1 MDRFI
6 TDNKKLNL
14 IIIVQID
21 MRSLFCLFLLLT
33 VGSIVAMAQDPYPEK
48 PVAPA
53 PTSLEALIKKPIFN
67 HSNLV
72 DSLIVWH
79 AQENSLQKGV
89 RGYRLQI
96 YFSSGTDARSEIQKI
111 KTRFLR
117 VKPDVNTYTT
127 YSAPD
132 FKLRVGDFRSKS
144 EALKLKKSLSSMFPD
159 SFIVPE
165 IIDPNY

>member
-1 MDRFI
+1 
-6 TDNKKLNL
+6 
-14 IIIVQID
+14 
-21 MRSLFCLFLLLT
+21 MRSLFCLFFLLT
-33 VGSIVAMAQDPYPEK
+33 VSSFVAKAQNPYPEK
-48 PVAPA
+48 PIVPA
-53 PTSLEALIKKPIFN
+53 PTNLKELMEKPIFN

-79 AQENSLQKGV
+79 AQENKPQKGV
-89 RGYRLQI
+89 HGYRLQI

-111 KTRFLR
+111 KARFLR
-117 VKPDVNTYTT
+117 AKPDVSTYTT

-132 FKLRVGDFRSKS
+132 FKLRVGDFRTKS
-144 EALKLKKSLSSMFPD
+144 EALKLKKTLSSMFPD